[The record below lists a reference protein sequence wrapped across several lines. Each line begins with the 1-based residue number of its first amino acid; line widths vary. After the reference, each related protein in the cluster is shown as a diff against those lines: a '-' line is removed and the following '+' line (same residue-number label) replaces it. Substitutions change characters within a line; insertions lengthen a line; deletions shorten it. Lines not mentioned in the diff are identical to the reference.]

1 MKNIDDTIR
10 DALRAEDREL
20 FEEFGGE
27 QSLFDMVVESFR
39 GRNLWI
45 KVGMFFNILVFTV
58 LAVVTAIQFFGAET
72 TRGMIGW
79 STGFLCCCL
88 GTMMM
93 KLWWWAQMDKNSLTR
108 EIKRLEL
115 QIARLAARMK
125 EE

>member
-1 MKNIDDTIR
+1 MTNIDDTIR

-79 STGFLCCCL
+79 STGFLFCCL

>member
-45 KVGMFFNILVFTV
+45 KIGMFFNILVFTV
-58 LAVVTAIQFFGAET
+58 LAVVAAIQFFGADT

-79 STGFLCCCL
+79 ATGFLFCCL

-93 KLWWWAQMDKNSLTR
+93 KLWWWAQMDKNCLTR

>member
-45 KVGMFFNILVFTV
+45 KLGMFFNILVFTV
-58 LAVVTAIQFFGAET
+58 LAVLTAIQFFHAET
-72 TRGMIGW
+72 MRGMIAW
-79 STGFLCCCL
+79 STGFLFCCL

-93 KLWWWAQMDKNSLTR
+93 KLWWWAQMDKNCVTR

>member
-10 DALRAEDREL
+10 AALRAEDREL

-39 GRNLWI
+39 GRNRWI
-45 KVGMFFNILVFTV
+45 KLGMFANILVFAVFAV
-58 LAVVTAIQFFGAET
+58 LTAIQFFQADT
-72 TRGMIGW
+72 MRGMIGW
-79 STGFLCCCL
+79 ATGFVCCIL

-93 KLWWWAQMDKNSLTR
+93 KLWWWAQLDKSALTR

>member
-1 MKNIDDTIR
+1 
-10 DALRAEDREL
+10 
-20 FEEFGGE
+20 
-27 QSLFDMVVESFR
+27 
-39 GRNLWI
+39 
-45 KVGMFFNILVFTV
+45 
-58 LAVVTAIQFFGAET
+58 
-72 TRGMIGW
+72 MIGW
-79 STGFLCCCL
+79 STGFLFCCL

>member
-10 DALRAEDREL
+10 AALRAEDREL

-39 GRNLWI
+39 GRHLWI
-45 KVGMFFNILVFTV
+45 KLGMFFNILVFAV
-58 LAVVTAIQFFGAET
+58 LAVLTAIQFFHADT
-72 TRGMIGW
+72 MRGMIGW
-79 STGFLCCCL
+79 ATGFVCCVL

-93 KLWWWAQMDKNSLTR
+93 KLWWWAQIDKNSLTR

-115 QIARLAARMK
+115 QIARLAARMQ
-125 EE
+125 ED